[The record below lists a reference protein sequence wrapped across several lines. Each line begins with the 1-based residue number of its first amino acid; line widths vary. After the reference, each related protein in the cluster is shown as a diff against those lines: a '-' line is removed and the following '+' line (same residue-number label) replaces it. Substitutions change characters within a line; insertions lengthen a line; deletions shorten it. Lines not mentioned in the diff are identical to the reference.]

1 MFETI
6 RHKAQAQQSGVINFL
21 PANILAQP
29 AKHQSL
35 YIPGTVLPDKQFRFG
50 TVGNGQIYLVREDC
64 SLLRVA
70 K

>member
-1 MFETI
+1 MNP
-6 RHKAQAQQSGVINFL
+6 HKAQAQQSGVINFR
-21 PANILAQP
+21 PASILSQP

-35 YIPGTVLPDKQFRFG
+35 YIPGSVMPDKQFRFS
-50 TVGNGQIYLVREDC
+50 TVGNGQIYLVREDM